1 MSEATDNPKD
11 SPAQD
16 SPEQDSPAQDT
27 QQVLRDWCHE
37 LLEALELDSLDVDI
51 DAVLGLAGVAAHSIV
66 RPAAPLTTFI
76 AAYAAGF
83 AAGTGQAGERLA
95 MDSAIDVARRLAKAR
110 GDRSGSGE

>member
-11 SPAQD
+11 ST
-16 SPEQDSPAQDT
+16 AQDT
-27 QQVLRDWCHE
+27 QQVLRDWCRE
-37 LLEALELDSLDVDI
+37 LLGALELESLDVDI

-83 AAGTGQAGERLA
+83 AAGSGQAGERLA

-110 GDRSGSGE
+110 RDRSGSEE

>member
-11 SPAQD
+11 SAAQD
-16 SPEQDSPAQDT
+16 STAQDT
-27 QQVLRDWCHE
+27 QEVLRDWCRE
-37 LLEALELDSLDVDI
+37 LLEALELESLEVDI

-83 AAGTGQAGERLA
+83 AAGSGQAGERLA

-110 GDRSGSGE
+110 GDRSGSEE